1 MTRFI
6 LLIMVTALLLPL
18 ISFAQDEDEIPAFLL
33 KARETM
39 GKVQARSADTK
50 PFADDV
56 LDAENYLKLAES
68 EFKKNISS
76 WSRKL
81 KPEAEPFV
89 RHYAAMA
96 ELKASIILSRIAKKD
111 IDAEKARLGK
121 SLDEVKAKIKIFD
134 DKNIEI
140 ERLKKEVSS
149 LEASIS
155 EKGGQSE
162 SLSKEIASLKSEQTQ
177 LLTQIKSLNEKAKAV
192 DELVSLNKKLKA
204 DLDTLKAQMSVE
216 FKEVQKQLADLKK
229 EKELIMEMAK
239 IGMLTKVT
247 SDGITMIMPRK
258 LFIKTTPKGSALAS
272 NSDAILGNIAKLM
285 QNFQEYK
292 VIIKVYGFGKPAK
305 S

>member
-1 MTRFI
+1 MKMTRFI

-149 LEASIS
+149 L
-155 EKGGQSE
+155 
-162 SLSKEIASLKSEQTQ
+162 
-177 LLTQIKSLNEKAKAV
+177 
-192 DELVSLNKKLKA
+192 
-204 DLDTLKAQMSVE
+204 
-216 FKEVQKQLADLKK
+216 
-229 EKELIMEMAK
+229 
-239 IGMLTKVT
+239 
-247 SDGITMIMPRK
+247 
-258 LFIKTTPKGSALAS
+258 
-272 NSDAILGNIAKLM
+272 
-285 QNFQEYK
+285 
-292 VIIKVYGFGKPAK
+292 
-305 S
+305 